1 MNRSQCQYYFL
12 CTWTGSRWADSGK
25 TSSETTTYLPRYF
38 WHAHCPLNSSRYCTM
53 HKCKAVI
60 QVWCLPA
67 IYLLSKIIV
76 IQSSLYLFHLES
88 FTNHWCIV
96 EQRKLKSLQIS
107 IFLFFLKKKKK
118 VSFVS
123 APTFHLSNNW
133 YLLNHKH
140 TFHHLKS
147 PQVSLYSLLLHRW
160 RAAQQAFVK
169 PILWSTIVLMS
180 WTFLLTWPHEREWY
194 AFHSF
199 ICTYLEPMWDKEM
212 RNYASKF

>member
-1 MNRSQCQYYFL
+1 MLTC
-12 CTWTGSRWADSGK
+12 
-25 TSSETTTYLPRYF
+25 
-38 WHAHCPLNSSRYCTM
+38 
-53 HKCKAVI
+53 
-60 QVWCLPA
+60 
-67 IYLLSKIIV
+67 YLLIKQNNCDPIITV
-76 IQSSLYLFHLES
+76 FISPWIFYQPLMYCWTEKTEISSNLNFP
-88 FTNHWCIV
+88 
-96 EQRKLKSLQIS
+96 
-107 IFLFFLKKKKK
+107 FFLKKKKK